1 MGGRRHH
8 GSRAVPQSAD
18 TLAAIDLGSNSFHLL
33 VARLENDQL
42 QVLDRHKEMVRL
54 AGGLDERNR
63 LDPATRARALA
74 CLRRFGQRLQGLP
87 PENVRVVG
95 TNTLRRARNAAE
107 FVAEAEQAV
116 GHEIEIIS
124 GREEARLI
132 YLGVAH
138 SLPSEPARRLV
149 VDIGGGSTEVILG
162 EGFETRLRES
172 LSMGCVS
179 MTRRFFADGRIT
191 AEAWQ
196 GAVTHAELALLP
208 LIRPYTE
215 AGWAVAVG
223 SSGTMRSVAQVQQAM
238 GWSEGGITA
247 AGLRRLR
254 KALLAAG
261 RIDGLSLDGLSEER
275 RPVFVGGAAIVYAVF
290 EAFRLDH
297 MGVAA
302 GALREGVVYDL
313 AGRLHHADVR
323 GRSIAHLVKTFRV
336 DTAQVERVRQ
346 VMARLLE
353 LAGESLALS
362 EDECLLL
369 DWAVQLHEVGRVVAH
384 SRYHRHGAYLV
395 RNADMPG
402 FSQSEQ
408 QRLALLIRLQRRK
421 LGGKALRAL
430 PARERGR
437 LLRLALLLRVALVLR
452 RDRSDEPVPLVAARW
467 KKDRLRLRF
476 ADGWLAGHPLTAADL
491 AREAERVRAAGW
503 RLEYA

>member
-1 MGGRRHH
+1 M
-8 GSRAVPQSAD
+8 PQSAD

-54 AGGLDERNR
+54 AGGLDEANN
-63 LDPATRARALA
+63 LDPQTRARALA
-74 CLRRFGQRLQGLP
+74 CLRRFGQRLEGLP
-87 PENVRVVG
+87 PQNVRIVG
-95 TNTLRRARNAAE
+95 TNTLRRARNAAD
-107 FVAEAEQAV
+107 FIAEAEQAV

-162 EGFETRLRES
+162 EGFDTRLRES

-179 MTRRFFADGRIT
+179 MTRRFFGDGRIT

-196 GAVTHAELALLP
+196 AAVTHAELALLP

-215 AGWAVAVG
+215 RGWAVAVG
-223 SSGTMRSVAQVQQAM
+223 SSGTLRSVAQVQRAL

-247 AGLRRLR
+247 RGLRRLR

-261 RIDGLSLDGLSEER
+261 CSEALDLPGLSEER
-275 RPVFVGGAAIVYAVF
+275 RPVFVGGAAIAYAVF
-290 EAFRLDH
+290 EAFRLEH
-297 MGVAA
+297 MGISA

-336 DTAQVERVRQ
+336 DTDQVARVQQ
-346 VMARLLE
+346 VMARLLA
-353 LAGESLALS
+353 LGEASLGLTDA
-362 EDECLLL
+362 ERQLL

-384 SRYHRHGAYLV
+384 GRYHRHGAYLV
-395 RNADMPG
+395 RHADMPG
-402 FSQSEQ
+402 FSRQEQ
-408 QRLALLIRLQRRK
+408 ERLALLIRLQRRR
-421 LGGKALRAL
+421 LGGKALHRL

-452 RDRSDEPVPLVAARW
+452 RDRRDAPVPLERVKW
-467 KKDRLRLRF
+467 KDGQLKLRF
-476 ADGWLAGHPLTAADL
+476 ASGWLEAHPLTAADL
-491 AREAERVRAAGW
+491 AREAERALAAGW
-503 RLEYA
+503 RLKYA